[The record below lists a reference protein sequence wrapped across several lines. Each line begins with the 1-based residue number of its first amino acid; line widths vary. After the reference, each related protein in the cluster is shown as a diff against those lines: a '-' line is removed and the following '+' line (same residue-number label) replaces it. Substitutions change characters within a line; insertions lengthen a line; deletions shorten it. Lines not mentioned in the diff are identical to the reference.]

1 MMDPNPATL
10 KIDIRPSLILSSA
23 LSALHFLALAAAWV
37 SLTGWA
43 QYLVVS
49 GVLLSGA
56 ATLGSVLQLL
66 PAAVMSLEL
75 HADGRA
81 SWRDRRGGW
90 HQGGLGGGHYV
101 SWVLVVVGLRP
112 AERRIRRL
120 VLAADSAPPEDMRRL
135 RVWLR
140 WRGNT
145 R

>member
-10 KIDIRPSLILSSA
+10 KIDIRPSPILA
-23 LSALHFLALAAAWV
+23 GVLGALHVLALAAAWV
-37 SLTGWA
+37 SLTGWTE
-43 QYLVVS
+43 YLVMS

-66 PAAVMSLEL
+66 PAAIVSLEL

-90 HQGGLGGGHYV
+90 HEGGLGGGHYV
-101 SWVLVVVGLRP
+101 SRVLVVVGLRP
-112 AERRIRRL
+112 AERRTRRL
-120 VLAADSAPPEDMRRL
+120 VLAVDSALPEDMRRL